1 MLNFWS
7 FGFIALWNPSMIVLC
22 LILLLGYYALIKVF
36 VKDIP
41 GSSPVSAKQ
50 QILYVLG
57 VLLLYIG
64 KGSPVYLLGHI
75 MFSVHMVEMTLV
87 YLLATPLILM
97 GIPTWAYENMMRLK
111 VIRLVFSFM
120 TRPVISIVLFNGL
133 FTFYHFPIIFDY
145 VIVREELEAITSLI
159 LFIAAIFMWWPILS
173 PLPDNKNLSDLR
185 KIVYI
190 IINGVM
196 LTPACA
202 YLFLSNTVLYDA
214 YSDPAIWAV
223 MLGYCLPTNTTLD
236 MNLIVAEF
244 FNILPPLE
252 DQKLAGVIMKVLQ
265 ELIYIVFLVI
275 VFNRWIR
282 KEKKKGSIDP
292 LPTN

>member
-1 MLNFWS
+1 
-7 FGFIALWNPSMIVLC
+7 MIVLC
-22 LILLLGYYALIKVF
+22 LILILGYYALIKVF
-36 VKDIP
+36 IKEIP
-41 GSSPVSAKQ
+41 GSSPVSVKQ
-50 QILYVLG
+50 QLSYVSG

-75 MFSVHMVEMTLV
+75 MFSVHMIEMTLV

-97 GIPTWAYENMMRLK
+97 GIPTWAYEKMMRLK
-111 VIRLVFSFM
+111 AVRAIFNFF
-120 TRPVISIVLFNGL
+120 TRPVISILLFNGL

-145 VIVREELEAITSLI
+145 VIVRESLAAIASII

-173 PLPDNKNLSDLR
+173 PLPDGKNLSDLR

-202 YLFLSNTVLYDA
+202 YLFLSNTILYSA

-236 MNLIVAEF
+236 MNLVIAEF
-244 FNILPPLE
+244 FNILPPLQ
-252 DQKLAGVIMKVLQ
+252 DQKFAGVLMKVLQ
-265 ELIYIVFLVI
+265 ELIYIVFLII
-275 VFNRWIR
+275 VFNRWVR
-282 KEKKKGSIDP
+282 NEKKKGPIDP
-292 LPTN
+292 LPTNEY